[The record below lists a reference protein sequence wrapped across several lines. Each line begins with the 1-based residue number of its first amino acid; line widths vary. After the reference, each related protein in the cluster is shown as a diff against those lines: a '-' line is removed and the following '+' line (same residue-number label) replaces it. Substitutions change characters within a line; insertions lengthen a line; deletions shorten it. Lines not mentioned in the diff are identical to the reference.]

1 MLCVLLREPL
11 LLSMV
16 KPNSPCP
23 WGQQA
28 LENPNTFLGL
38 SFRVSKM
45 KKYLGSKVFTE
56 RMNPNIHGTI
66 LLRIRGLVRTTDFA
80 SWDVLVEG

>member
-1 MLCVLLREPL
+1 
-11 LLSMV
+11 
-16 KPNSPCP
+16 
-23 WGQQA
+23 
-28 LENPNTFLGL
+28 
-38 SFRVSKM
+38 M

>member
-1 MLCVLLREPL
+1 MLCVLLRAPL

-16 KPNSPCP
+16 QPNSPCP
-23 WGQQA
+23 WGQQG
-28 LENPNTFLGL
+28 LENLNTLLGL
-38 SFRVSKM
+38 SSRVSKM

-66 LLRIRGLVRTTDFA
+66 LLRIRGLMRTTDFA